1 MKLKLN
7 PEQTSFLQSLKSQK
21 KKRKFLL
28 DCLVEEI
35 EKKVN
40 PISLSDFLK
49 NQVRTPLDYLNRP
62 DKLCVDSNKVYRGIP
77 ENLKEPQTP
86 MNFCVEIT
94 DENAKLLNS
103 IWQNFN
109 HTKGS
114 IAVACKFLNSNS
126 AINYLA
132 PSVGL
137 LDSVKIVT
145 TEEFLKYIGRE
156 DLIFKKEATNLSR
169 LYNPELIKEFEQIKE
184 KEDLQTIN
192 TFDELTEFISESLM
206 LEIYELGKKDQQE
219 ISKTDSR
226 YQKRRE
232 NYLRDKFIKK
242 YTQNKTS

>member
-7 PEQTSFLQSLKSQK
+7 PEQLSFLQSLKSKK

-126 AINYLA
+126 AINYLG

-156 DLIFKKEATNLSR
+156 DLIDKKGIIPSKSFKSEKEKGLFLLNTNPKKKEGSYRYELST
-169 LYNPELIKEFEQIKE
+169 LKQLT
-184 KEDLQTIN
+184 DLQIE
-192 TFDELTEFISESLM
+192 ELVDFISEIL
-206 LEIYELGKKDQQE
+206 KK
-219 ISKTDSR
+219 
-226 YQKRRE
+226 
-232 NYLRDKFIKK
+232 
-242 YTQNKTS
+242 